1 MTLKSLFSKEFW
13 ARLLRRFN
21 QFNWLT
27 AIWSVVLFFVFPV
40 AGALVFSS
48 AHAEDYWTVA
58 RVSNTVMVQSA
69 FACGASV
76 LMAIL
81 TPNAFN
87 YLNSRREL
95 DFYHSQPVT
104 RKELFWRN
112 YFTGWM
118 SFIIPLAAGFL
129 CEMGIIMLIPGI
141 GWDNFVVMFNGFFA
155 CVGTYFSVNV
165 LCLLA
170 VMLCGNRFI
179 SLLTGIYFCGAPAM
193 LFGMVYYYIHS
204 FSATFRYNEIMEN
217 ILVGSSPLA
226 YIFNFIAGS
235 SSGDAEDVKCGWAVI
250 AWTVISVGILFL
262 ARGLYLRRKSE
273 SAGKPLSFPKAIIFI
288 KYPLTIFAAWVGG
301 ILFEAM
307 TESSIWMLFAFVTF
321 GILTHCIISGLE
333 KFEFRNAF
341 RGWLKL
347 LLCAGIFI
355 LCILLIFVGCQLFDR
370 RTTKDENIVSI
381 DLYSIFYSENAN
393 NGDYYDLGINLENI
407 QGEDAINAL
416 NAIAKIGS
424 KAVTSGNGTYNTGI
438 GGAYAEVLPAEG
450 ETESARAYI
459 SLYLRINT
467 RVGSYTREYSFHTD
481 VNGEIEK
488 ALRKFASSAGAKK
501 SHAEYLLS
509 YVETDVEKFSF
520 RPNAKFPSSE
530 KMEELY
536 EALKADMAAATVDQY
551 EQKPVGYVT
560 IHYSGRFYQYM
571 DSSEER
577 TVDIPVYSFYKNT
590 LALAEGKMTADNTGV
605 FDTVGVFTTNDWY
618 SSDDYDEG
626 YKAGEADGYERGKDD
641 ASSGNGYYE
650 AYPDSDS
657 EYDRGYYEGF
667 IFAYERGYTV
677 YGDPYSEG
685 YEVGFE
691 EGKAAG
697 QKDAEG
703 GFDITI
709 PNFDYNGTDYRSGYI
724 EGFNEGYLLGY
735 KDTDTD
741 TDIDIDIEE

>member
-27 AIWSVVLFFVFPV
+27 AIWSVALFFIFPV
-40 AGALVFSS
+40 TGALMFST
-48 AHAEDYWTVA
+48 AHSEEYWTIA
-58 RVSNTVMVQSA
+58 RVSNVVMVQSA
-69 FACGASV
+69 VACGFSV

-112 YFTGWM
+112 YLTGWM
-118 SFIIPLAAGFL
+118 CFALPLLAGFL

-141 GWDNFVVMFNGFFA
+141 GWDNFVVMFKGFFA
-155 CVGTYFSVNV
+155 CAGTYFSVNA

-204 FSATFRYNEIMEN
+204 FSATFRYESVMEE

-226 YIFNFIAGS
+226 YIFDFIGS
-235 SSGDAEDVKCGWAVI
+235 SSDYVDDEFFSCGWGVI

-273 SAGKPLSFPKAIIFI
+273 TAGKPLSFPKAIIFI

-355 LCILLIFVGCQLFDR
+355 TTILIIFVGCQLFDR

-381 DLYSIFYSENAN
+381 DLYSVHYSENAN
-393 NGDYYDLGINLENI
+393 KGDYYDIGINLENI

-416 NAIAKIGS
+416 NTIAKIGS

-438 GGAYAEVLPAEG
+438 GGAYEAVVAVDG
-450 ETESARAYI
+450 ETMVTRAYV

-467 RVGSYTREYSFHTD
+467 RVGSYTREYNFYTD
-481 VNGEIEK
+481 TNGEVK
-488 ALRKFASSAGAKK
+488 NALKKFMSAAGTQK
-501 SHAEYLLS
+501 SRAEQLLGC
-509 YVETDVEKFSF
+509 VETDAEKFSF
-520 RPNAKFPSSE
+520 RPNSKFPSSE
-530 KMEELY
+530 KMASLY

-560 IHYSGRFYQYM
+560 IHYSGRFYKYM

-590 LALAEGKMTADNTGV
+590 LALAESKITADDTGR
-605 FDTVGVFTTNDWY
+605 FDTLGDFETNDWY
-618 SSDDYDEG
+618 SSADYDNG
-626 YKAGEADGYERGKDD
+626 YKAGETEGYENGKND
-641 ASSGNGYYE
+641 ASSGNGYIE
-650 AYPDSDS
+650 AYQNSYS
-657 EYDRGYYEGF
+657 EYDRGYYEAY
-667 IFAYERGYTV
+667 IYAYERGYSV

-685 YEVGFE
+685 YKIGFE
-691 EGKAAG
+691 EGNAAG
-697 QKDAEG
+697 EKDAAE

-724 EGFNEGYLLGY
+724 EGFNDGYLTGY
-735 KDTDTD
+735 NGSDTET
-741 TDIDIDIEE
+741 DIEE